1 MKVFLDSSIIRD
13 LVSPVRRVRTA
24 ANDQIGRLNRD
35 SHDVFVPQIVLGEA
49 LSTLMRDY
57 QNNPSEG
64 HNTLIKLYDKLSE
77 IMDMNTNFPSLNQ
90 NLTNCAQKIKFR
102 DSYIKDTD
110 ALVVAH
116 AMVEPDSNRL
126 ITSDANLIDSTAITC
141 IEQEMRNDGA
151 RTAELRIVDSLN

>member
-1 MKVFLDSSIIRD
+1 
-13 LVSPVRRVRTA
+13 
-24 ANDQIGRLNRD
+24 
-35 SHDVFVPQIVLGEA
+35 
-49 LSTLMRDY
+49 
-57 QNNPSEG
+57 
-64 HNTLIKLYDKLSE
+64 
-77 IMDMNTNFPSLNQ
+77 LNQ